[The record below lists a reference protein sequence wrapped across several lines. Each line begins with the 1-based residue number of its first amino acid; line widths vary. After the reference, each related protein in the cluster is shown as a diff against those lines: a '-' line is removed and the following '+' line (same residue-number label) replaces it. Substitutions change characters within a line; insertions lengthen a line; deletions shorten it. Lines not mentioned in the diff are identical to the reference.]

1 MNLNTAFIEGE
12 LTFKNIA
19 SGFRDMVG
27 SMLREIQAAVFRKTI
42 VDPIVGSITQGIS
55 LFGSAAGGKVTH
67 KAGGGNILRDRVAA
81 LLEPGEFVVRK
92 EAAKKL
98 GMSKL
103 QELNSGT
110 SNDPIASLLAAAGA
124 RFVKKYAG
132 GSISGNPNQGGYGP
146 GGVGGMGTAAGAGA
160 GSSQGGAES
169 ITSFAP
175 NSSIGPTSVTQGFFA
190 NATDTGFGSL
200 VSTTPFGPPTV
211 TDSIIGKL
219 GGSTYM
225 NTPQLTE
232 GKLNQLNADAQQ
244 AQQMAEEAA
253 SLISE
258 GYTDSQ
264 ISAYQTMQN
273 IASEIGAPGDFGPE
287 EAPSLLSEV
296 QNNQKSGQ
304 GLQQAYNNAFKGA
317 PQQFI
322 ESLAPTTPLQ
332 GLSLIAGTGL
342 IGETAQA
349 ISNISSALSFAQGV
363 AEGENVIGQALG
375 LGKASGGKIL
385 RMAGGGSVNSRDRVP
400 ALLEPGEFVIRRPA
414 AKAIGGAALNQM
426 NATGKAP
433 SISVNMTNQGAPKDV
448 AVGAPKINGDKI
460 ILDIIT
466 RDLRNNG
473 SIKKTLR
480 KGK

>member
-1 MNLNTAFIEGE
+1 
-12 LTFKNIA
+12 
-19 SGFRDMVG
+19 
-27 SMLREIQAAVFRKTI
+27 
-42 VDPIVGSITQGIS
+42 
-55 LFGSAAGGKVTH
+55 
-67 KAGGGNILRDRVAA
+67 
-81 LLEPGEFVVRK
+81 
-92 EAAKKL
+92 
-98 GMSKL
+98 
-103 QELNSGT
+103 
-110 SNDPIASLLAAAGA
+110 
-124 RFVKKYAG
+124 
-132 GSISGNPNQGGYGP
+132 
-146 GGVGGMGTAAGAGA
+146 
-160 GSSQGGAES
+160 
-169 ITSFAP
+169 
-175 NSSIGPTSVTQGFFA
+175 
-190 NATDTGFGSL
+190 
-200 VSTTPFGPPTV
+200 
-211 TDSIIGKL
+211 
-219 GGSTYM
+219 M
-225 NTPQLTE
+225 NTEQITE
-232 GKLNQLNADAQQ
+232 GKMNQLNAEAEQ

-253 SLISE
+253 GLISE

-264 ISAYQTMQN
+264 ISAFQTMQS
-273 IASEIGAPGDFGPE
+273 IASEIGAPGNFGPE
-287 EAPSLLSEV
+287 EAPGLLSEV

-332 GLSLIAGTGL
+332 GLGLIAGTGL

-349 ISNISSALSFAQGV
+349 ISQISGALGFASDV
-363 AEGENVIGQALG
+363 AEGENAIGQALG
-375 LGKASGGKIL
+375 LDKASGGKIM

-426 NATGKAP
+426 NATGRAP